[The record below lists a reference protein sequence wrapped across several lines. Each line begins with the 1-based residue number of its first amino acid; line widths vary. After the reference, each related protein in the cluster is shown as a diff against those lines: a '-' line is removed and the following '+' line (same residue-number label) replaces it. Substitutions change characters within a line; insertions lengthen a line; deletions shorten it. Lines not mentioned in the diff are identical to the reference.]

1 MGSDSIQVKLRPV
14 APIAETGSFGYEGQL
29 DEKDL
34 ECSPIFGSHIFRSN
48 SDSPTDSISS
58 SSNSEAVDVDNGE
71 PVSVDDVH
79 FKKQP
84 HDPTMGR
91 RKNSYEIKVRN
102 LSYGIVI
109 EKPSVYMFHPCRG
122 ERPVHQILKNISC
135 DAKPGEILA
144 IVGPSGAG
152 KSTLLEILAG
162 RIRLSRKKAKGD
174 PLDRR
179 IMVNDKPVNPSW
191 FRRISGYVTQ
201 EDALL
206 PLLTVKETLMFSARF
221 RLPPSL
227 SKEEKEAKV
236 EALLAE
242 LGLVHVSNTRIG
254 DESIRGVS
262 GGERRRVSIGVD
274 VIHDP
279 AVLLLDEPTS
289 GLDSAAALNVVEM
302 LHAMA
307 KHSHNRTIVLTIHQ
321 PSYRILS
328 LISSLL
334 LLSKGSVAHHG
345 SLESLQNSLIS
356 GGRKIPSQLNA
367 LEYAMEM
374 ISEGIML
381 TQDYDGFD
389 KTETMAEDGAI
400 MAVDIESVKCIED
413 PFLGTS
419 PQSDDTLYG
428 GDDGAGDTVSY
439 ANSRCSEICTLSSRF
454 CKIIYRTQQLF
465 LARTLQAVV
474 AGLGLGSVYL
484 KVGNNQRGLDE
495 RLGFFAFTLTFLLSS
510 TTEALPIFLQERQI
524 LMRETSRGAYRV
536 SSYVISNTLV
546 FLPFLLIV
554 AILFAVPVYWLVG
567 LSSTYNAFLFFLFI
581 VWLIVLMA
589 NSLVVFLSALA
600 PDFITGN
607 SLIFTVLGAFFLF
620 SGYFISKDNIPKYWI
635 FMHYISLYKYPLDS
649 LLINE
654 YSSLSE
660 KCFSWYPE
668 LNLCALTGQDIL
680 KQRGLQEGRRWMN
693 VEIMVGFFIF
703 YRILCYVILRRRASK
718 AKR

>member
-14 APIAETGSFGYEGQL
+14 APIAQTGAFGYQDKL
-29 DEKDL
+29 NEKDL
-34 ECSPIFGSHIFRSN
+34 ECSQRFDSNIFCSN

-58 SSNSEAVDVDNGE
+58 SSNSEAVDGDNGE
-71 PVSVDDVH
+71 PISVDDVH
-79 FKKQP
+79 FKKQLHP
-84 HDPTMGR
+84 PAMV
-91 RKNSYEIKVRN
+91 RKKSYEIKVRN

-109 EKPSVYMFHPCRG
+109 DKPSFYMFHPCRS

-162 RIRLSRKKAKGD
+162 RIRLSRKKGD

-236 EALLAE
+236 ESLLSE

-307 KHSHNRTIVLTIHQ
+307 KNSHNRTIILTIHQ

-356 GGRKIPSQLNA
+356 GGRKIPAQLNA

-381 TQDYDGFD
+381 AQDYDHDGVGFD
-389 KTETMAEDGAI
+389 KPANTAEDGVL
-400 MAVDIESVKCIED
+400 MALDIESVLCIED

-419 PQSDDTLYG
+419 PQDDTLYVV
-428 GDDGAGDTVSY
+428 DDDCAGDTVSY

-484 KVGNNQRGLDE
+484 K
-495 RLGFFAFTLTFLLSS
+495 
-510 TTEALPIFLQERQI
+510 ERQI

-554 AILFAVPVYWLVG
+554 AILFAVPVYWLG
-567 LSSTYNAFLFFLFI
+567 TLSYSPY
-581 VWLIVLMA
+581 WE
-589 NSLVVFLSALA
+589 LSFSSRDISY
-600 PDFITGN
+600 PKIT
-607 SLIFTVLGAFFLF
+607 SP
-620 SGYFISKDNIPKYWI
+620 S
-635 FMHYISLYKYPLDS
+635 
-649 LLINE
+649 
-654 YSSLSE
+654 
-660 KCFSWYPE
+660 
-668 LNLCALTGQDIL
+668 QDIL
-680 KQRGLQEGRRWMN
+680 KQRGLQEGRKWMN

-703 YRILCYVILRRRASK
+703 YRILCYVILKRRASK